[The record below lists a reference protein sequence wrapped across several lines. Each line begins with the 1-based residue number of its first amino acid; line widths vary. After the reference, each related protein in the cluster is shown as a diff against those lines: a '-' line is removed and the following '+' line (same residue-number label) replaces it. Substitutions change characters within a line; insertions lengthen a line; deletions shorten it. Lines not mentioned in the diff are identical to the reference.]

1 MTLMKQERPAL
12 TAAGKVKRRMNS
24 FSSFY
29 QYYEN
34 LGKEYLLQIDASQS
48 WKIVWRTTYILI
60 STNIIFVFSVK
71 FVQLEYVSTKMN
83 LF

>member
-48 WKIVWRTTYILI
+48 
-60 STNIIFVFSVK
+60 
-71 FVQLEYVSTKMN
+71 
-83 LF
+83 

>member
-34 LGKEYLLQIDASQS
+34 LGKTETRNKKRLRMKGISSSNSCKSKL
-48 WKIVWRTTYILI
+48 KNCLENYIYFDFYRYHI
-60 STNIIFVFSVK
+60 C
-71 FVQLEYVSTKMN
+71 VQC
-83 LF
+83 